1 MMLAGAM
8 GTASG
13 VMHAARAFG
22 ISPHVEA
29 QAPIQLRPVT
39 GRAPHVLILGAGIS
53 GLVAAYELKR
63 AGYRCT
69 LLEASHRAGGRNLTL
84 RHGDRVD
91 ELGGEQICRFDDQP
105 NLYFNPGPAR
115 IPAEHTGVMHY
126 CRELHVPL
134 QFFCNYNRNCY
145 AQDDKAFK
153 GKPIRL
159 GEFHADLRGFM
170 AELMN
175 KSLLSSAQL
184 DAPFDDLDKDRL
196 VAFLHAFG
204 ELQPDGKYH
213 GGTRAG
219 LSSSKLEL
227 PKFKQPHDFK
237 QLLASEYGLG
247 AMHFAEI
254 EDQGPAMMTPVG
266 GMDRIVT
273 HFLEHVDELVTLG
286 AAVTGIKLTGSGV
299 QVQYQRKQKLH
310 TVEADYCLNCI
321 PTHILNGI
329 ENNFPAEYSQALTLP
344 ARGKLLKIG
353 LQARE
358 RFWEEENIFGG
369 ISWTHQDITQIWYPE
384 HGTFM
389 PKGILLGAYSWEPEI
404 VNRIAALSP
413 SERIELAVRQG
424 EKVHSNYRQYIE
436 TGVSVCWHRMNHLLG
451 CGSYWTEDTYAKG
464 FNLLQAPAGR
474 HYMMG
479 DQLSTLIGW
488 QEGAVRSAWHALK
501 QVQNRA

>member
-1 MMLAGAM
+1 M

-22 ISPHVEA
+22 VSPEVTPH
-29 QAPIQLRPVT
+29 APIHLQPIS

-69 LLEASHRAGGRNLTL
+69 VLEASHRAGGRNLTL
-84 RHGDRVD
+84 RHGDRID
-91 ELGGEQICRFDDQP
+91 ELGSEQICQFDNQP

-126 CRELHVPL
+126 CRELQVPL

-145 AQDDKAFK
+145 AQDDKAFN

-159 GEFHADLRGFM
+159 GEFHASLRGFM

-175 KSLLSSAQL
+175 KSLLSPGQL
-184 DAPFDDLDKDRL
+184 DAPFDEIDKERL
-196 VAFLHAFG
+196 RAFLHAYG
-204 ELQPDGKYH
+204 ELQEDGKYR
-213 GGTRAG
+213 GGERTG
-219 LSSSKLEL
+219 LSTSILEL
-227 PKFKQPHDFK
+227 PKFKGPLDFK
-237 QLLASEYGLG
+237 SLLASEYCFG

-273 HFLEHVDELVTLG
+273 HFLQHVGSDVSLG
-286 AAVTGIKLTGSGV
+286 AIVNRIQLTDAGVRVTYRQNNQS
-299 QVQYQRKQKLH
+299 H
-310 TVEADYCLNCI
+310 TINADVCLNCI
-321 PTHILNGI
+321 PTHLVHAI
-329 ENNFPAEYSQALTLP
+329 ENNFPADYAHALTLP
-344 ARGKLLKIG
+344 ERGKLVKIG

-358 RFWEEENIFGG
+358 RFWEQDKIYGG
-369 ISWTHQDITQIWYPE
+369 ISWTNQDITQIWYPE

-389 PKGILLGAYSWEPEI
+389 AKGVLLGAYSWVPEI
-404 VNRIAALSP
+404 VDRIAAMSP
-413 SERIELAVRQG
+413 SARIELAIQQG
-424 EKVHSNYRQYIE
+424 ERLHANYRQHIE

-451 CGSYWTEDTYAKG
+451 CGSIWTEETYNQG
-464 FNLLQAPAGR
+464 FKRLQAPAGR

-479 DQLSTLIGW
+479 DQMATLIGW
-488 QEGAVRSAWHALK
+488 QEGAVRSAWHALAH
-501 QVQNRA
+501 VQERVLQGEIA